1 MAKVEKTFV
10 QHSYIIMIEAE
21 VRSEGTTYDTA
32 NKIEKMFVR

>member
-10 QHSYIIMIEAE
+10 QHYIIMIEAE